1 MVDNRGH
8 SARNLQSWWTVEK
21 YDTGASAW
29 VSTSAIP
36 APSLEQISNNR
47 TGNAQM
53 VVMADGSLGRMV
65 PGTRWNYEP
74 IHMIFHRSTTSDN
87 LITELNTYMHDNT
100 GIRMTTHTGDK
111 FEGYIDSVNTIWSYL
126 PADSQEF
133 TVEVLLQPFD
143 VDGSGTVND

>member
-8 SARNLQSWWTVEK
+8 SANNIKSWWTVEK

-29 VSTSAIP
+29 VSVNAIP
-36 APSLEQISNNR
+36 APSLEMVNDNRMGTAQIV
-47 TGNAQM
+47 T
-53 VVMADGSLGRMV
+53 MADGSHGRII

-74 IHMIFHRSTTSDN
+74 VYMVFHKATTSSN
-87 LITELNTYMHDNT
+87 MITELNTYMNDNT
-100 GIRMTTHTGDK
+100 GIRLTTHTGDK
-111 FEGYIDSVNTIWSYL
+111 FEGYIENVNKIWNYR
-126 PADSQEF
+126 PGSQEF